1 MEQTLLTVGEK
12 HMLTKLLTLLAQ
24 EPPTPTP
31 DETPP
36 FGPTPLLYIAIV
48 IVVAAVIAWKY
59 RAIPEFIVIVCS
71 TIGGFIVGFIATPPY
86 GNVGLGMMVAIA
98 GLVISTAIVTLLKL
112 IRKAKQTTTISR

>member
-59 RAIPEFIVIVCS
+59 KAIPEFIVIVCS

-86 GNVGLGMMVAIA
+86 GNVGLGMMVAMA
-98 GLVISTAIVTLLKL
+98 GLLLSTAAVAFIRIVKPKRVAT
-112 IRKAKQTTTISR
+112 ATA